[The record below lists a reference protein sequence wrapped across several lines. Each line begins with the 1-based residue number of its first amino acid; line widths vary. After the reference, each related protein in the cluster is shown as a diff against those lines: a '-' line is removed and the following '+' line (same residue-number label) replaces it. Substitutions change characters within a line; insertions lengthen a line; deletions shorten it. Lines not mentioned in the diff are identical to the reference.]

1 VEYKDEMCKG
11 EWVNGELVW
20 KYSDGL
26 SVTNAHLLNWGF
38 HNRLGHYSHVTVTH
52 TRRWWEA
59 HCKPFLTRKISQLDL
74 EIDRLEKE
82 RSEATEY
89 LSKLKADAILTAV
102 EQGVPASEAIAIR

>member
-38 HNRLGHYSHVTVTH
+38 HNRLGITH
-52 TRRWWEA
+52 T
-59 HCKPFLTRKISQLDL
+59 
-74 EIDRLEKE
+74 
-82 RSEATEY
+82 
-89 LSKLKADAILTAV
+89 
-102 EQGVPASEAIAIR
+102 